1 MLLSFHGIILMTLI
15 NFMQECLPAKLIAN
29 ASFVEGSSSWEQTA
43 TSCNRR
49 ILWVVCPKVEVHM
62 CGHIYKYAQM

>member
-1 MLLSFHGIILMTLI
+1 MLLSFHDIILMTLI
-15 NFMQECLPAKLIAN
+15 NFMLERLPTKFIAI

-49 ILWVVCPKVEVHM
+49 I
-62 CGHIYKYAQM
+62 